1 MEKDQRE
8 GGSVNSKKEGLRR
21 GGAHS
26 TPGGKQVVLVELG
39 WLAIH
44 VKLPAWPDG
53 LKRSVIPKYV
63 LRVGFWGLNQG
74 WDS

>member
-1 MEKDQRE
+1 MKKDQRE

-26 TPGGKQVVLVELG
+26 TPGGKPVVLVELG

-44 VKLPAWPDG
+44 LKLPAWLDG
-53 LKRSVIPKYV
+53 LKP
-63 LRVGFWGLNQG
+63 Q
-74 WDS
+74 